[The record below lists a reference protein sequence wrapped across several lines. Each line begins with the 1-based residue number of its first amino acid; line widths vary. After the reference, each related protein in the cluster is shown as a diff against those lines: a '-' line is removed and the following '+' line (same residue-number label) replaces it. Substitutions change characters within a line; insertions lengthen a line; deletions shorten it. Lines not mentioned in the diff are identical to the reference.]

1 MRITGR
7 LSREH
12 HNERSNNSHC
22 FAEAF
27 PLSFVCAH
35 LAAHDENLETR
46 NANYRQ
52 ILSSLLFTP
61 SSSLDRPLRVW
72 ETSHLILLGDLNY
85 RLTSAPTGLERA
97 LTDTTRL
104 SEETQSNPDLKKDR
118 QKLVALDTLKQQ
130 QARGKAFEYLSEGD
144 LTTFAPTY
152 KRIVGQV
159 DGYNKK
165 RRPGYTDR
173 ILFASYRER
182 GHGQGGS
189 SEHSAET
196 SPLLSS
202 TTDDGYLNN
211 NDGSLTRIT
220 SYNSIPDLT
229 VSDHKPVYAIL
240 NIPPPSSNSHNRY
253 PTQHQTPFLTFPASA
268 VVPATDG
275 LSLGIRQVIATASD
289 RSIGLLWYSA
299 MILGAGSLPVGV
311 LVELL
316 LVVVGV
322 TWWLGM
328 W

>member
-7 LSREH
+7 LSREYDQ
-12 HNERSNNSHC
+12 ERSNNSDC

-27 PLSFVCAH
+27 SLSFVCAH
-35 LAAHDENLETR
+35 LAAHDENLEKR

-61 SSSLDRPLRVW
+61 SSSLDKPLRVW

-85 RLTSAPTGLERA
+85 RLTSAPTDLERA
-97 LTDTTRL
+97 LTDTTRQ
-104 SEETQSNPDLKKDR
+104 SEETQSDPDLKKER
-118 QKLVALDTLKQQ
+118 RRLVALDTLKQQ

-173 ILFASYRER
+173 ILFASYRAK
-182 GHGQGGS
+182 GYGQGGS
-189 SEHSAET
+189 SKYSAET

-202 TTDDGYLNN
+202 TTEDESLNN
-211 NDGSLTRIT
+211 DDGSLTRIT
-220 SYNSIPDLT
+220 SYDSIPDLT

-253 PTQHQTPFLTFPASA
+253 PTQHQTPFLSFPASA
-268 VVPATDG
+268 VLPAADG
-275 LSLGIRQVIATASD
+275 FSLGIRQVIATASD

-299 MILGAGSLPVGV
+299 MILGAGSLPAGI
-311 LVELL
+311 LVEFL
-316 LVVVGV
+316 LVVVGL
-322 TWWLGM
+322 TWSMGM